1 MTINVDAEG
10 YVTGF
15 EVGKR
20 SYRELQHPPLSYSL
34 AKSVLWCPED
44 AWRISQRRERVERET
59 SDAMDDGNILDSLLT
74 APEMVT
80 SASRLLAADL
90 STGQKSA
97 AIQTWTAPTKKP
109 TDPVEYLDWNGL
121 RIILAESLQTKAAKE
136 AAADAREND
145 LTPVLAAKF
154 EREVR
159 KANEMLVRF
168 ELAGFDRS
176 KYMYQVSLYWAETAR
191 NGRRIQCR
199 GRLDFLSH
207 DWTSIVDLKRVEDLS
222 ERSLQSAVDRYRW
235 AMQAAAYSRAVVHLH
250 AEGMLDHLLGGT
262 GQAYSLS
269 NAVSNVPT
277 WEWLFARTS
286 PVVACTLR
294 PIDARLLQAGEAA
307 WNRAVNEWAEGLQTG
322 LWRGHESNHMPIEIT
337 AWAEEQRTI
346 DLIGDPA

>member
-20 SYRELQHPPLSYSL
+20 SYRELQHPALSYSL

-59 SDAMDDGNILDSLLT
+59 SDAMDDGNVLDSLLT
-74 APEMVT
+74 AVT
-80 SASRLLAADL
+80 PWNESDCPV
-90 STGQKSA
+90 KE
-97 AIQTWTAPTKKP
+97 WTANTKKV
-109 TDPVEYLDWNGL
+109 TEPVQYSDWNGL
-121 RIILAESLQTKAAKE
+121 RILSAESLQTKAAKE
-136 AAADAREND
+136 CAADARAND
-145 LTPVLAAKF
+145 LTPVLSHKF
-154 EREVR
+154 TREVER
-159 KANEMLVRF
+159 ANEMLVRM

-176 KYMYQVSLYWAETAR
+176 RYMYQVNLMWTEVAA
-191 NGRRIQCR
+191 NGRKIQCR

-235 AMQAAAYSRAVVHLH
+235 AMQSAAYSRAVYMLCSSALGVHH
-250 AEGMLDHLLGGT
+250 VAP
-262 GQAYSLS
+262 
-269 NAVSNVPT
+269 PT
-277 WEWLFARTS
+277 WHWMFARTS

-294 PIDARLLQAGEAA
+294 PIDAECLECGEAA

-322 LWRGHESNHMPIEIT
+322 MWRGHESNHLPIEAT
-337 AWAEEQRTI
+337 QWARDQKEV
-346 DLIGDPA
+346 DLV